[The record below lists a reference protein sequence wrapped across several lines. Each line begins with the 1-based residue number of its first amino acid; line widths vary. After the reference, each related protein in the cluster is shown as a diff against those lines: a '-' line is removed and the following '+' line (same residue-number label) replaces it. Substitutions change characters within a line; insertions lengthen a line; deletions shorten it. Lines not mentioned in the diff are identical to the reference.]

1 MPVSSETGQDGRPA
15 DTMAATVRR
24 CWALDLDAATLYELL
39 RLRVDVFVV
48 EQACAYGELDGRDL
62 EPRARHYWL
71 AGHGSPEPVLGTI
84 RLLKEPGGGYRIGR
98 LCTARDVRG
107 RGLGRR
113 LVEAAL
119 AEVGSGECVLD
130 AQDHLAD
137 FYRGYGFEPV
147 GPAYDWDGVAH
158 VPMHRAART

>member
-1 MPVSSETGQDGRPA
+1 MS
-15 DTMAATVRR
+15 ATVRR
-24 CWALDLDAATLYELL
+24 SWAADLDPETLYELL

-71 AGHGSPEPVLGTI
+71 SGHGQSAPVLGCV
-84 RLLKEPGGGYRIGR
+84 RLLKEPDGGYRIGR

-113 LVEAAL
+113 LLQAVL
-119 AEVGSGECVLD
+119 AEVGDRACVLD
-130 AQDHLAD
+130 AQEHLAG
-137 FYRGYGFEPV
+137 FYRGFGFEPT
-147 GPAYDWDGVAH
+147 GPAYDWAGVAH
-158 VPMHRAART
+158 LPMRRPGR